1 MCGLWTKIKNV
12 NRTIFKTMV
21 ALGKRYKLALASFLL
36 LGIGQTFAGLYSM
49 VLFQRLLDDLLKTS
63 QITDLISPLAGY
75 LGLTAANHIL
85 IYLEGIPRSVLHNG
99 PFLWVK
105 LRALEKISRIDY
117 LSYLDVGIGNL
128 VQLIENGAEA
138 ARNILT
144 GFYLSILRDQLPV
157 LVFSL
162 VFIRLYDKT
171 LFMVIL
177 LGYGVLYLI
186 AYYLMAFWRKE
197 VERLLDNQQNFSRFS
212 VRAFMELVVFRTN
225 GRFKTEIERVRGLSD
240 QMVRSRVKIY
250 LLQELFFTGFA
261 FLVFFIQAG
270 VVIRQVHLILSG
282 ASTVGTLVALVTFI
296 GNVFGPITGFSMAY
310 VRYKMEAAT
319 FARFQ
324 GFLSLPD
331 DPGMSQGKA
340 VQISAGSIS
349 LENVSFTYPV
359 GSQEGSRP
367 VISDFTFTFAGGKTT
382 ALVGESGGGKTT
394 LIRLILYLLKPSSG
408 TVRVDGQ
415 DLAGVML
422 ASYYDAI
429 AYIPQDPP
437 VFDGTL
443 RENLAFDRQY
453 DSERLNDAIR
463 QVGLDGWV
471 RGLPSGLDTM
481 VGERGIKLSGGE
493 RQRLAFGRVLLQDP
507 KIVILDEPTASLD
520 SLTED
525 FITRNLRSFFKNKTV
540 LIVSHRLQTVNAA
553 DEIIVLEAGQILQRG
568 SFEDLSTTPGRFRE
582 LWQKQIQVDS
592 LVRVQGDQVG
602 DCRG

>member
-1 MCGLWTKIKNV
+1 M
-12 NRTIFKTMV
+12 NRTILNTMIE
-21 ALGKRYKLALASFLL
+21 LGKRYKLALAAFLL
-36 LGIGQTFAGLYSM
+36 IGISQTFAGLYSM
-49 VLFQRLLDDLLKTS
+49 VLFQRLLDGLLRTNQFSDLVN
-63 QITDLISPLAGY
+63 PLAGY
-75 LGLTAANHIL
+75 IGLTAANHVL

-117 LSYLDVGIGNL
+117 LSYLDVGLGNL

-144 GFYLSILRDQLPV
+144 GFYLSILRDQLPA

-162 VFIRLYDKT
+162 IFIRFYDQA
-171 LFMVIL
+171 LFSIIVV
-177 LGYGVLYLI
+177 GYGVLYLI

-197 VERLLDNQQNFSRFS
+197 VERLLDNQQSFSRFS

-261 FLVFFIQAG
+261 LLVFIIQAG
-270 VVIRQVHLILSG
+270 VVIRQVNLILSG

-319 FARFQ
+319 FARFHT
-324 GFLSLPD
+324 FLGLPD
-331 DPGMSQGKA
+331 DPGMSRGKPLN
-340 VQISAGSIS
+340 VSAGCIS
-349 LENVSFTYPV
+349 LENVSFSYPA
-359 GSQEGSRP
+359 GGQEGSRT
-367 VISDFTFTFAGGKTT
+367 VISNFSYTFAGGKTT

-394 LIRLILYLLKPSSG
+394 LIRLVLYLLKPSSG
-408 TVRVDGQ
+408 AVRVDEQ
-415 DLAGVML
+415 NLAEVQL
-422 ASYYDAI
+422 TSYYQAI

-437 VFDGTL
+437 VFDGSL
-443 RENLAFDRQY
+443 RENLVFDRQY
-453 DSERLNDAIR
+453 EQERLDEVIR
-463 QVGLDGWV
+463 QVGLDQWV
-471 RGLPSGLDTM
+471 RGLPAGLETM
-481 VGERGIKLSGGE
+481 VGEHGIKLSGGE

-507 KIVILDEPTASLD
+507 KIVVLDEPTASLD

-525 FITRNLRSFFKNKTV
+525 FITRNLRSFFMNKTV
-540 LIVSHRLQTVNAA
+540 LIVSHRLQTVNIS
-553 DEIIVLEAGQILQRG
+553 DEVIVLEAGQVVQQG
-568 SFEDLSTTPGRFRE
+568 SFENLVATPGKFRE
-582 LWQKQIQVDS
+582 LWQKQVQVDS
-592 LVRVQGDQVG
+592 MAGVPSIMSP
-602 DCRG
+602 